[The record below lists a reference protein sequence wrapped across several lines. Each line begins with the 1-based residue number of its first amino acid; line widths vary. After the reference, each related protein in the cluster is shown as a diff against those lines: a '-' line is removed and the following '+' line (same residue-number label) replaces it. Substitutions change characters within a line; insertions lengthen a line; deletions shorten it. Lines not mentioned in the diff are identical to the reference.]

1 MFQPPSEHLSVKIPL
16 IRKQSFHKVQ
26 ILGGVLFSLEEGTSF
41 WNQSLTWRTF
51 FASVISTFT
60 LNVVLSAYH
69 GVPGD
74 LSYPGLL
81 NLGKFDSFSYQVYEL
96 PIFVLMGA
104 MGGLLGALW
113 NHINYK
119 LAVFRIR

>member
-1 MFQPPSEHLSVKIPL
+1 M
-16 IRKQSFHKVQ
+16 
-26 ILGGVLFSLEEGTSF
+26 FSLEEGTSF

-69 GVPGD
+69 GHPGD

-81 NLGKFDSFSYQVYEL
+81 NLGKFESFSYQVYEL
-96 PIFVLMGA
+96 PIFVLLGA
-104 MGGLLGALW
+104 FGGMSGALW

-119 LAVFRIR
+119 LSVFRIRYEKFYTLCVIS